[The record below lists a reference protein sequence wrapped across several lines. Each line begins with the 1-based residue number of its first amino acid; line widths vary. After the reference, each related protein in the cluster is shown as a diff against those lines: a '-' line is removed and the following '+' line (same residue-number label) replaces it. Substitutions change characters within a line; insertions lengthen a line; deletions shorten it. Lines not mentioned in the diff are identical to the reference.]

1 MLRQFQNWNG
11 ISTLQYIQA
20 RTDEQER
27 VLHERELK
35 ITKDDLKHKH
45 LNKDTHIKYI
55 FPALS
60 FFRAMHHAL
69 ALMVIWQKA
78 SGNNLYISMMNH
90 SNICL
95 IALTIDYSFRKPALD
110 SQTGHTVFCLPE
122 KMG

>member
-27 VLHERELK
+27 VHHERELK

-69 ALMVIWQKA
+69 ALMVISQKQVA
-78 SGNNLYISMMNH
+78 TIS
-90 SNICL
+90 
-95 IALTIDYSFRKPALD
+95 TF
-110 SQTGHTVFCLPE
+110 Q
-122 KMG
+122 